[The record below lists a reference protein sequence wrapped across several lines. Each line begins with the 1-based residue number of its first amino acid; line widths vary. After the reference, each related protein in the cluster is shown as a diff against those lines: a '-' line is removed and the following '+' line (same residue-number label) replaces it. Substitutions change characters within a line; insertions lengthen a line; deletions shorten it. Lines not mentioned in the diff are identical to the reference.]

1 MAALCFKVYSPMLKE
16 LVSYLDQP
24 DNDLWYDDGCVIARN
39 IIDDNEPAILAGIS
53 KEFESWP
60 SARQEHLAYI
70 LGEGL
75 SEIELDIINKM
86 LRSKYKGVVFRAKE
100 ALIEFQQKT

>member
-1 MAALCFKVYSPMLKE
+1 MLKE

-24 DNDLWYDDGCVIARN
+24 DGDLWYDDICVIARN
-39 IIDDNEPAILAGIS
+39 IIDDNEQAILADIS

-70 LGEGL
+70 LGKGS

-86 LRSKYKGVVFRAKE
+86 LHSKYEDVVFRAKE
-100 ALIEFQQKT
+100 SLI